1 MITNLT
7 GKTVDLNLV
16 GLDGNAFA
24 ILGTWRRA
32 AQRQGWTPA
41 EITLVIDEATKGDYD
56 HLLQVIIVHLTDG
69 GRGSKGPRFELVAPA
84 GFEPATMEFRGPC
97 SAAELRGYT

>member
-1 MITNLT
+1 MVTNLT

-32 AQRQGWTPA
+32 AQRQGLTLA

-56 HLLQVIIVHLTDG
+56 HLLRVIIAHT
-69 GRGSKGPRFELVAPA
+69 SN
-84 GFEPATMEFRGPC
+84 
-97 SAAELRGYT
+97 

>member
-56 HLLQVIIVHLTDG
+56 HLLQVIIVHT
-69 GRGSKGPRFELVAPA
+69 SN
-84 GFEPATMEFRGPC
+84 
-97 SAAELRGYT
+97 

>member
-7 GKTVDLNLV
+7 GKTVKLNLV

-24 ILGTWRRA
+24 ILGAWRRA
-32 AQRQGWTPA
+32 AKSQGWTLA

-56 HLLQVIIVHLTDG
+56 HLLRVIVVHT
-69 GRGSKGPRFELVAPA
+69 SN
-84 GFEPATMEFRGPC
+84 
-97 SAAELRGYT
+97 

>member
-24 ILGTWRRA
+24 ILGAWRRA
-32 AQRQGWTPA
+32 AQRQGWTLA
-41 EITLVIDEATKGDYD
+41 EITLVIDEATKGDYN
-56 HLLQVIIVHLTDG
+56 HLLAIIIVHT
-69 GRGSKGPRFELVAPA
+69 SN
-84 GFEPATMEFRGPC
+84 
-97 SAAELRGYT
+97 

>member
-16 GLDGNAFA
+16 GLDGNEFA
-24 ILGTWRRA
+24 ILGAWRRA
-32 AQRQGWTPA
+32 AQRQGWTLA

-56 HLLQVIIVHLTDG
+56 HLLRVIIVHT
-69 GRGSKGPRFELVAPA
+69 SN
-84 GFEPATMEFRGPC
+84 
-97 SAAELRGYT
+97 